1 MNNKTGKVIW
11 FTFKQVVTSNW
22 FCLIS
27 VLGLVCVF
35 LSTQI
40 DKIIGAIYGTTA
52 NISGQGSVT
61 LSEHDATFL
70 LQISIVA
77 ILFLM
82 ILIYGSSI
90 ANSVVEEKSGRII
103 ETLLCYVKPLQLL
116 VGKVTGYLLGVI
128 LQVTVWVGYYLL
140 LANILE
146 MPSNPVFVTL
156 GEMPPQTY
164 VLLIAA
170 LISGFMMYEFAFAA
184 LSSYANN
191 AQDSTQL
198 MFPVALIV
206 LLAYFLSMA
215 VMTGFTG
222 IWARVFSMAPFF
234 SPIVSVVTNDLI
246 HLTWAEV
253 AENAGI
259 QMLEVVIVA
268 LICARFYR
276 RGVVSYGIRKLSF
289 NKLFKKG

>member
-116 VGKVTGYLLGVI
+116 AGKVTGYLLGVI

-164 VLLIAA
+164 VLLIVA
-170 LISGFMMYEFAFAA
+170 LISGFMMYAFAFAA

-215 VMTGFTG
+215 VMNGFTG

>member
-116 VGKVTGYLLGVI
+116 VGKVIGYLLGVI

-164 VLLIAA
+164 VLLIVA
-170 LISGFMMYEFAFAA
+170 LISGFVMYAFAFAA

-215 VMTGFTG
+215 VMNGFTG

-246 HLTWAEV
+246 QLTWAEV
-253 AENAGI
+253 AENVGI

>member
-116 VGKVTGYLLGVI
+116 VGKVIGYLLGVI

-164 VLLIAA
+164 VLLIVA
-170 LISGFMMYEFAFAA
+170 LISGFVMYAFAFAA

-215 VMTGFTG
+215 VMNGFTE

-246 HLTWAEV
+246 QLTWAEV

>member
-116 VGKVTGYLLGVI
+116 VGKVIGYLLGVI

-164 VLLIAA
+164 VLLIVA
-170 LISGFMMYEFAFAA
+170 LISGFVMYAFAFAA

-206 LLAYFLSMA
+206 LLAYFLGMA
-215 VMTGFTG
+215 VMNGFTG

-246 HLTWAEV
+246 QLTWAEV

>member
-22 FCLIS
+22 FCLSS

-164 VLLIAA
+164 VLLIVA
-170 LISGFMMYEFAFAA
+170 LISGFMMYAFAFAA

-215 VMTGFTG
+215 VMNGFTG

>member
-164 VLLIAA
+164 VLLIVA
-170 LISGFMMYEFAFAA
+170 LISGFMMYAFAFAA

-215 VMTGFTG
+215 VMNGLTG

>member
-116 VGKVTGYLLGVI
+116 VGKVIGYLLGVI

-156 GEMPPQTY
+156 GEMPPQIY
-164 VLLIAA
+164 VLLIVA
-170 LISGFMMYEFAFAA
+170 LISGFVMYAFAFAA

-215 VMTGFTG
+215 VMNGFTG

-246 HLTWAEV
+246 QLTWAEV

>member
-164 VLLIAA
+164 VLLIVA
-170 LISGFMMYEFAFAA
+170 LISGFMMYAFAFAA

-215 VMTGFTG
+215 VMNGFTG
-222 IWARVFSMAPFF
+222 IWARAFSMAPFF

-276 RGVVSYGIRKLSF
+276 RGVVSYGIRKLC
-289 NKLFKKG
+289 FKYF

>member
-11 FTFKQVVTSNW
+11 FTFKQGVTSNW
-22 FCLIS
+22 LCLIS

-116 VGKVTGYLLGVI
+116 VGKVIGYLLGVI

-164 VLLIAA
+164 VLMIVA
-170 LISGFMMYEFAFAA
+170 LISGFVMYAFAFAA

-215 VMTGFTG
+215 VMNGFTG

-246 HLTWAEV
+246 QLTWAEV

>member
-116 VGKVTGYLLGVI
+116 VGKVIGYLLGVI

-164 VLLIAA
+164 VLLIVA
-170 LISGFMMYEFAFAA
+170 LISGFVMYAFAFAA

-215 VMTGFTG
+215 VMNGLTG

-246 HLTWAEV
+246 QLTWAEV

>member
-40 DKIIGAIYGTTA
+40 DKIVGVIYGTTA

-116 VGKVTGYLLGVI
+116 VGKVIGYLLGVI

-164 VLLIAA
+164 VLLIVA
-170 LISGFMMYEFAFAA
+170 LISGFVMYAFAFAA

-215 VMTGFTG
+215 VMNGFTG

-246 HLTWAEV
+246 QLTWAEV

>member
-35 LSTQI
+35 
-40 DKIIGAIYGTTA
+40 
-52 NISGQGSVT
+52 
-61 LSEHDATFL
+61 
-70 LQISIVA
+70 
-77 ILFLM
+77 
-82 ILIYGSSI
+82 
-90 ANSVVEEKSGRII
+90 
-103 ETLLCYVKPLQLL
+103 
-116 VGKVTGYLLGVI
+116 
-128 LQVTVWVGYYLL
+128 
-140 LANILE
+140 
-146 MPSNPVFVTL
+146 
-156 GEMPPQTY
+156 
-164 VLLIAA
+164 
-170 LISGFMMYEFAFAA
+170 
-184 LSSYANN
+184 
-191 AQDSTQL
+191 
-198 MFPVALIV
+198 
-206 LLAYFLSMA
+206 
-215 VMTGFTG
+215 
-222 IWARVFSMAPFF
+222 F

-246 HLTWAEV
+246 QLTWAEV

>member
-1 MNNKTGKVIW
+1 MLCKTI
-11 FTFKQVVTSNW
+11 TVTGWKSNRL
-22 FCLIS
+22 FIGS
-27 VLGLVCVF
+27 YTSGNCV
-35 LSTQI
+35 
-40 DKIIGAIYGTTA
+40 
-52 NISGQGSVT
+52 
-61 LSEHDATFL
+61 
-70 LQISIVA
+70 
-77 ILFLM
+77 
-82 ILIYGSSI
+82 
-90 ANSVVEEKSGRII
+90 GRI
-103 ETLLCYVKPLQLL
+103 LSAF
-116 VGKVTGYLLGVI
+116 GKYP
-128 LQVTVWVGYYLL
+128 
-140 LANILE
+140 E

-170 LISGFMMYEFAFAA
+170 LISGFMMYAFAFAA

-215 VMTGFTG
+215 VMNGFTG

-246 HLTWAEV
+246 QLTWAEV

-268 LICARFYR
+268 LIRARFYR

>member
-116 VGKVTGYLLGVI
+116 VGKVIGYLLGVI

-164 VLLIAA
+164 VLLIVA
-170 LISGFMMYEFAFAA
+170 LISGFVMYAFAFAA

-206 LLAYFLSMA
+206 WLAYFLSMG
-215 VMTGFTG
+215 VIIGFTG
-222 IWARVFSMAPFF
+222 SWDRVFSMAPFF

-246 HLTWAEV
+246 QLTWAEV

>member
-156 GEMPPQTY
+156 GEMPLQTY

-170 LISGFMMYEFAFAA
+170 LISGFMMYAFAFAA

-215 VMTGFTG
+215 VMNGFAG